1 MSTTSVRSPGMSILL
16 ADDDF
21 QLATFLS
28 KSLESEGYS
37 VHTALDEDSVLHE
50 LKRQNYQLII
60 LDLNFGKTDGLAL
73 LERLRTEG
81 LETPVMVLSARNRVS
96 DRIESLNLGADD
108 YVTKP
113 FSFQELAARANALLR
128 RKTDPALTI
137 LRMEDL
143 ELDPATRKAHR
154 GKREIKLSPK
164 EFDLLSLLLR
174 HGGSTV
180 GRHELLRECW
190 GQELETDSNLVDV
203 YVNYLRK
210 KVDFP
215 EDEKL
220 IHTVRGEGYRLGKP
234 ASYKAA
240 AGAGES
246 SPLRSLASQSYAE
259 GGERE
264 SGNGAHLQPPLRATV
279 HSVAHDLAQPLTS
292 VRCFLEA
299 LSIHNVLPPSQA
311 SDLKVIE
318 QQADRAIALTK
329 GISALV
335 RDMAPASEPW
345 ISLDVLLNDIFNDF
359 NVLLH
364 SGMLAVERRW
374 DTSVEVTSSPVL
386 RHLLLVLVS
395 KLAGRNT
402 GPLLLTV
409 SAVVKDGRCR
419 MHFSWKAAG
428 ASAAR
433 LPDARTV
440 LIRDLPSLE
449 EMAHSVGGEF
459 SLAEQEPE
467 VSLVVPA
474 APSREKAGSVQ

>member
-1 MSTTSVRSPGMSILL
+1 MSILL
-16 ADDDF
+16 ADDDV

-37 VHTALDEDSVLHE
+37 VHTALDEDSVLQE

-73 LERLRTEG
+73 LERLRNQG
-81 LETPVMVLSARNRVS
+81 LETPVMVLSARNRVA

-128 RKTDPALTI
+128 RKTDPNLTI

-143 ELDPATRKAHR
+143 ELDPATRKARR
-154 GKREIKLSPK
+154 GEREIKLSPK

-174 HGGSTV
+174 HGGDTV
-180 GRHELLRECW
+180 TRQALLRECW

-215 EDEKL
+215 GEEKL
-220 IHTVRGEGYRLGKP
+220 IYTVRGEGYRLGKP
-234 ASYKAA
+234 TSYKAA
-240 AGAGES
+240 AGAEQS
-246 SPLRSLASQSYAE
+246 SALRSLAGQSWTE
-259 GGERE
+259 PGERDSE
-264 SGNGAHLQPPLRATV
+264 NGIRVQPPLRATV

-292 VRCFLEA
+292 LRCFLEA
-299 LSIHNVLPPSQA
+299 LGINNALPPSLA
-311 SDLKVIE
+311 GDLNLIE

-335 RDMAPASEPW
+335 REVEPTSEPW
-345 ISLDVLLNDIFNDF
+345 ISLDILLNDIFNDF
-359 NVLLH
+359 SVLLH
-364 SGMLAVERRW
+364 SGMLSVERRW
-374 DTSVEVTSSPVL
+374 DPSIGVSSDPVL
-386 RHLLLVLVS
+386 RQLLLLLFC

-402 GPLLLTV
+402 GPLLVSV
-409 SAVVKDGRCR
+409 SAIAKEGHCNMRL
-419 MHFSWKAAG
+419 SWKAAG
-428 ASAAR
+428 TPAGR
-433 LPDARTV
+433 LPDARSI
-440 LIRDLPSLE
+440 LSRDLPSLQ
-449 EMAHSVGGEF
+449 EMVHLLGGKL
-459 SLAEQEPE
+459 SLAEHEPE
-467 VSLVVPA
+467 VSFVVPA
-474 APSREKAGSVQ
+474 GPSDDKAASVN

>member
-1 MSTTSVRSPGMSILL
+1 MSILL
-16 ADDDF
+16 ADDDV
-21 QLATFLS
+21 QLATFLC

-37 VHTALDEDSVLHE
+37 AHTALDEDSVLQE

-73 LERLRTEG
+73 LGRLRNEG
-81 LETPVMVLSARNRVS
+81 LETPVMVLSARNRVA

-143 ELDPATRKAHR
+143 ELDPATRKARR
-154 GKREIKLSPK
+154 GEREIKLSPK

-180 GRHELLRECW
+180 SRQELLRECW

-215 EDEKL
+215 GEEKL
-220 IHTVRGEGYRLGKP
+220 IYTVRGEGYRLGKP
-234 ASYKAA
+234 TFYKAA
-240 AGAGES
+240 AGAEQS
-246 SPLRSLASQSYAE
+246 SALRSLASESYP
-259 GGERE
+259 E
-264 SGNGAHLQPPLRATV
+264 SGEHELEEARVQPPLRATV

-299 LSIHNVLPPSQA
+299 LSINNALPPSQA

-335 RDMAPASEPW
+335 REVEPASQPW

-359 NVLLH
+359 SVLLH

-374 DTSVEVTSSPVL
+374 DPSVQVTSNPVL
-386 RHLLLVLVS
+386 RQLLLLLFS
-395 KLAGRNT
+395 KLAGRNS
-402 GPLLLTV
+402 GPLLVSV
-409 SAVVKDGRCR
+409 SAIAKEGRCSMR
-419 MHFSWKAAG
+419 FSWKAAG
-428 ASAAR
+428 GAGPR
-433 LPDARTV
+433 LPDARTI
-440 LIRDLPSLE
+440 LSRDVPTLQ
-449 EMAHSVGGEF
+449 EMAHSLGGEF

-474 APSREKAGSVQ
+474 GPAGDKPAVVN